1 MPPEVENKEGE
12 PRGKHNLAAVVF
24 VSTAGRRR
32 WRRKRGKG
40 REMRRVRERE
50 EKGGGTHRR
59 RSLRIDAAAGVLALR
74 SRLAKRGGGGDV
86 GKAMG
91 GVNG

>member
-1 MPPEVENKEGE
+1 VEKKEGE
-12 PRGKHNLAAVVF
+12 
-24 VSTAGRRR
+24 
-32 WRRKRGKG
+32 
-40 REMRRVRERE
+40 RERNAARE
-50 EKGGGTHRR
+50 GERGKGGGTHRR

-86 GKAMG
+86 GKALG